1 MSPRSILARIRRV
14 IPQVLLFLFFAQFAC
29 GGGSDN
35 PADPGNGDG
44 NGDGG
49 STPTEASLSGY
60 VYQTN
65 PVHVIDAPANAP
77 AGSSPVNAAGVRAV
91 NIDNTEVGSDA
102 TGADGFFAIEDLPAG
117 YVRLE
122 VTLPGSASPDTS
134 LEVTAVAGAR
144 IVVGRTFTID
154 RAAAVAA
161 AGAGV
166 SEDAL
171 ILGTLQPLPAGT
183 VVEALRDSDVV
194 ETLRTLSTDEW
205 FFFVDLNPLAAF
217 DHRADFVY
225 VDAATGAVVTQTANA
240 RPHVNGRLLWG
251 SDREYIAYRNVDWDA
266 VGVTEQPL
274 ASAAAGA
281 EVVQLPPE
289 AQEKGAPFRESP
301 RAKRAG
307 DPEDVF
313 TFNLT
318 LSAETS
324 NVINGNRME
333 NAFEAQGIPSLNRF
347 DLYTPDLMPGELGPA
362 VAAVTNGL
370 NEAMQERID
379 EGGDPTLVFY
389 LSGHSGVID
398 DVPTGNLLV
407 DLATGRNVA
416 REIWFFSLQNTV
428 ATRVRV
434 ILETCYAEIQAKE
447 LKKHFGNIPFENRP
461 DLKVYAASE
470 EDETAN
476 GRPYWQR
483 FVYLGAITPGGT
495 YTRALLPHFRIEDGD
510 VAGLKDEEGEL
521 IPELRELTT
530 AVFNTQ
536 HPLLCCLE
544 GGRTTAPPTS
554 LIDVDSRSLAFQHI
568 VGEGNCPVS
577 TGAVTLTNT
586 SNRTVEWSAE
596 DTGDNERIAPEPA
609 AGTLAPGASV
619 EIDMKFLCNTE
630 ESFET
635 SVRIGA
641 ATLDGTVQDEI
652 TISVGGSITTDT
664 GGGDV
669 DGIRM
674 TVSGDG
680 ADKIVEF
687 KASEDEANV
696 LELIGTWFATA
707 GVKLDDKDYNLS
719 FQTPSGGVIP
729 GTFGIVFGEFS
740 DVAVN
745 LTYRETVGEDMGRA
759 SKGEGTLTVDVADG
773 SRFAGSFSFS
783 ATLSGQISGT
793 RIIVGDFDIPAD

>member
-1 MSPRSILARIRRV
+1 MSAPSVLTRLRHLTSRSLSLLI
-14 IPQVLLFLFFAQFAC
+14 VLLLAC

-35 PADPGNGDG
+35 PADPDNGD
-44 NGDGG
+44 GDGG
-49 STPTEASLSGY
+49 STLSNASLRGY

-65 PVHVIDAPANAP
+65 PVHVVDDPVRAPE
-77 AGSSPVNAAGVRAV
+77 GSSPV
-91 NIDNTEVGSDA
+91 S
-102 TGADGFFAIEDLPAG
+102 GADVSAYDIDGFRIGQETTSTDGEFWFEDLPPG
-117 YVRLE
+117 YARVE
-122 VTLPGSASPDTS
+122 VTISGSAVADT
-134 LEVTAVAGAR
+134 TFAITGVAGVEILA
-144 IVVGRTFTID
+144 GRKHVID
-154 RAAAVAA
+154 RAAAIVAA
-161 AGAGV
+161 TAGT

-183 VVEALRDSDVV
+183 VVEALRDSEVV
-194 ETLRTLSTDEW
+194 ETLRTLTADEW
-205 FFFVDLNPLAAF
+205 FFLIDLSPSAGF

-225 VDAATGAVVTQTANA
+225 VDAVTGAVVTQAANT
-240 RPHVNGRLLWG
+240 RPHVNGRLQWG
-251 SDREYIAYRNVDWDA
+251 SDRDYIAYRNVDWDA
-266 VGVTEQPL
+266 VGVAEQPL
-274 ASAAAGA
+274 ASASVGA

-289 AQEKGAPFRESP
+289 PQENAASFTRAARTKG
-301 RAKRAG
+301 AG

-318 LSAETS
+318 LSSETS
-324 NVINGNRME
+324 TVIDGNRME

-347 DLYTPDLMPGELGPA
+347 DLYTPDLMPSELGPA
-362 VAAVTNGL
+362 VTGVINGL

-389 LSGHSGVID
+389 VSGHSGFVD
-398 DVPTGNLLV
+398 GAPTGNLLI
-407 DLATGRNVA
+407 DLADDRDAA
-416 REIWFFSLQNTV
+416 RSMWFFSLHNTV

-434 ILETCYAEIQAKE
+434 ILETCYAELHAQDLKE
-447 LKKHFGNIPFENRP
+447 HFGNIPFENRP

-476 GRPYWQR
+476 ARPYWQR

-495 YTRALLPHFRIEDGD
+495 YTTTLLPHFRIEDGD

-544 GGRTTAPPTS
+544 GGRTTVPTS
-554 LIDVDSRSLAFQHI
+554 LIDVDIQSLAFQHV
-568 VGEGNCPVS
+568 VGGEDCPVS
-577 TGAVTLTNT
+577 TGVITLTNT
-586 SNRTVEWSAE
+586 SNRTVEWTAE
-596 DTGDNERIAPEPA
+596 DTGDDERIAPEPS

-619 EIDMKFLCNTE
+619 GIDMKFLCNTE
-630 ESFET
+630 ESFDT

-641 ATLDGTVQDEI
+641 TTLDGSVQDEI
-652 TISVGGSITTDT
+652 MIGVGGAITPDIDP
-664 GGGDV
+664 GDV

-687 KASEDEANV
+687 KASEDDANV

-707 GVKLDDKDYNLS
+707 GVTLDDKDYNLS

-729 GTFGIVFGEFS
+729 GSFGIVFGEFS
-740 DVAVN
+740 DIAVN
-745 LTYRETVGEDMGRA
+745 LTYRETVGGDMGRA
-759 SKGEGTLTVDVADG
+759 SKGEGTVTVDVADG
-773 SRFAGSFSFS
+773 SRFAGSFTFT
-783 ATLSGQISGT
+783 AALSGQITGT
-793 RIIVGDFDIPAD
+793 RVITGDFDIPIGF